1 MLFLGYIHIVDE
13 AKSSGLQIISLPKE
27 THNVVRAYMDAVEFL
42 ISGTTVQWT
51 DGDKFFVDCTGTPL
65 KTGRCG
71 RLFQQ
76 WMQRYLHLN
85 FGTTDMRALHDTSA
99 VDAMQDE
106 TITPSEAKALIE
118 CNGHNSATALAHY
131 VKVSHAK
138 TVI

>member
-1 MLFLGYIHIVDE
+1 MDE
-13 AKSSGLQIISLPKE
+13 AKGSGLQIISLPKE
-27 THNVVRAYMDAVEFL
+27 THSVVNAYIDGVEFL
-42 ISGTTVQWT
+42 ISDTSVLWPNES
-51 DGDKFFVDCTGTPL
+51 KFFVDSDGIPL
-65 KTGRCG
+65 GTGRCG

-99 VDAMQDE
+99 IDAMQDNI
-106 TITPSEAKALIE
+106 ITPSEAKALIE
-118 CNGHNSATALAHY
+118 CNGHNSLTACKHY